1 MQIDIVTR
9 ADDALLEAFQ
19 RLIPQLTNDNP
30 PPTLDE
36 LAALVADASSTLLV
50 ARSSSQQIIGALSL
64 TIYRVPTGVRAII
77 EDVIVDVSA
86 RGQGVGGALLQRVV
100 EIAKEKGAA
109 GISLTSNPLRVAANR
124 LYVKMGFVK
133 RETNAYHMRL
143 K

>member
-36 LAALVADASSTLLV
+36 LTALVADASSTLLV
-50 ARSSSQQIIGALSL
+50 ARSSSRQIIGALSL
-64 TIYRVPTGVRAII
+64 TIYRVPTGIRAII
-77 EDVIVDVSA
+77 EDVIVDGPA
-86 RGQGVGGALLQRVV
+86 RGQGVGQALLQRALQ
-100 EIAKEKGAA
+100 IAKQKGAA

-124 LYVKMGFVK
+124 LYVKLGFVK
-133 RETNAYHMRL
+133 RETNAYQMKL

>member
-36 LAALVADASSTLLV
+36 LAALVADVSSTLLV

-86 RGQGVGGALLQRVV
+86 RGQGVGGALLQRAV

-133 RETNAYHMRL
+133 RETNTYQMKL

>member
-19 RLIPQLTNDNP
+19 RLIPQLTHDNP

-36 LAALVADASSTLLV
+36 LTALVAEASSTLLV
-50 ARSSSQQIIGALSL
+50 ARSPSQQIIGALSL
-64 TIYRVPTGVRAII
+64 TIYRVPTGIRAII
-77 EDVIVDVSA
+77 EDVIVDGPA
-86 RGQGVGGALLQRVV
+86 RGQGVGQALLQRALQ
-100 EIAKEKGAA
+100 IAKQKGAA

-124 LYVKMGFVK
+124 LYVKLGFVK
-133 RETNAYHMRL
+133 RETNAYHMKL

>member
-19 RLIPQLTNDNP
+19 RLIPQLTHDNP

-36 LAALVADASSTLLV
+36 LTALVAEDSSTLLV
-50 ARSSSQQIIGALSL
+50 ARSSSRQIVGALSL
-64 TIYRVPTGVRAII
+64 TIYRVPTGIRAII
-77 EDVIVDVSA
+77 EDVIVDGPA
-86 RGQGVGGALLQRVV
+86 RGQGVGQALLQRALK
-100 EIAKEKGAA
+100 IAKQKGAA

-124 LYVKMGFVK
+124 LYVKLGFVK
-133 RETNAYHMRL
+133 RETNAYHMQL

>member
-36 LAALVADASSTLLV
+36 LTALVAEASSTLLV

-64 TIYRVPTGVRAII
+64 TIYRVPTGIRAII
-77 EDVIVDVSA
+77 EDVIVDGPA
-86 RGQGVGGALLQRVV
+86 RGQGVGQALLQRALK
-100 EIAKEKGAA
+100 IAKQKGAA

-124 LYVKMGFVK
+124 LYVKLGFVK
-133 RETNAYHMRL
+133 RETNAYHMQL

>member
-19 RLIPQLTNDNP
+19 RLIPQLTHDNP

-36 LAALVADASSTLLV
+36 LTALVAEASSTLLV

-64 TIYRVPTGVRAII
+64 TIYRVPTGIRAII
-77 EDVIVDVSA
+77 EDVIVDGPA
-86 RGQGVGGALLQRVV
+86 RGQGVGQALLQRAVQ
-100 EIAKEKGAA
+100 IAKQKGAA

-124 LYVKMGFVK
+124 LYVKLGFVK
-133 RETNAYHMRL
+133 RETNAYHMKL

>member
-36 LAALVADASSTLLV
+36 LTALVAEASSTLLV
-50 ARSSSQQIIGALSL
+50 ARSSSRQIVGALSL
-64 TIYRVPTGVRAII
+64 TIYRVPTGIRAII
-77 EDVIVDVSA
+77 EDVIVDGPA
-86 RGQGVGGALLQRVV
+86 RGQGVGQALLQRALQ
-100 EIAKEKGAA
+100 IAKQKGAA

-124 LYVKMGFVK
+124 LYVKLGF
-133 RETNAYHMRL
+133 
-143 K
+143 

>member
-36 LAALVADASSTLLV
+36 LTALVAEDSSTLLV
-50 ARSSSQQIIGALSL
+50 ARSPSQQIIGALSL
-64 TIYRVPTGVRAII
+64 TIYRVPTGIRAII
-77 EDVIVDVSA
+77 EDVIVDGPA
-86 RGQGVGGALLQRVV
+86 RGQGVGQALLQRALQ
-100 EIAKEKGAA
+100 IAKQKGAA

-133 RETNAYHMRL
+133 RETNAYHMQL

>member
-1 MQIDIVTR
+1 MQIDIVTC

-19 RLIPQLTNDNP
+19 RLIPKLTNDNP

-36 LAALVADASSTLLV
+36 LTALVAESSSTLLV

-64 TIYRVPTGVRAII
+64 TIYRVPTGIRAII
-77 EDVIVDVSA
+77 EDVIVDGPA
-86 RGQGVGGALLQRVV
+86 RGQGVGQALLQRALQ
-100 EIAKEKGAA
+100 IAKQKGAA

-133 RETNAYHMRL
+133 RETNAYHMKL

>member
-36 LAALVADASSTLLV
+36 LTALVAEASSTLLV
-50 ARSSSQQIIGALSL
+50 ARSSSHQIVGALSL
-64 TIYRVPTGVRAII
+64 TIYRVPTGIRAII
-77 EDVIVDVSA
+77 EDVIVDGPA
-86 RGQGVGGALLQRVV
+86 RGQGVGQALLQRALQ
-100 EIAKEKGAA
+100 IAKQKGAA

-124 LYVKMGFVK
+124 LYVKLGFVK
-133 RETNAYHMRL
+133 RETNAYHMKL

>member
-36 LAALVADASSTLLV
+36 LTALVAEDSSTLLV
-50 ARSSSQQIIGALSL
+50 ARSPSQQIIGALSL
-64 TIYRVPTGVRAII
+64 TIYRVPTGIRAII
-77 EDVIVDVSA
+77 EDVIVDGPA
-86 RGQGVGGALLQRVV
+86 RGQGVGQALLQRALQ
-100 EIAKEKGAA
+100 IAKQKGAA

-124 LYVKMGFVK
+124 LYVKLGFVK
-133 RETNAYHMRL
+133 RETNAYHMKL

>member
-50 ARSSSQQIIGALSL
+50 ARSSSQQIIAALSL

-86 RGQGVGGALLQRVV
+86 RGQGVGGALLQRAV

-133 RETNAYHMRL
+133 RETNTYQMKL

>member
-9 ADDALLEAFQ
+9 ADDALVHAFQ

-50 ARSSSQQIIGALSL
+50 ARSSSQQIIGTLSL

-86 RGQGVGGALLQRVV
+86 RGQGVGQALLQRAV

-133 RETNAYHMRL
+133 RETNSYHMQFE
-143 K
+143 

>member
-36 LAALVADASSTLLV
+36 LTALVAESSSTLLV
-50 ARSSSQQIIGALSL
+50 ARSSSRQIIGALSL
-64 TIYRVPTGVRAII
+64 TIYRVPTGIRAII
-77 EDVIVDVSA
+77 ENVIVDGPA
-86 RGQGVGGALLQRVV
+86 RGQGVGQALLQRAVQ
-100 EIAKEKGAA
+100 IAKQKGAA

-124 LYVKMGFVK
+124 LYVKLGFVK
-133 RETNAYHMRL
+133 RETNAYHMKL

>member
-36 LAALVADASSTLLV
+36 LTALVAEASSTLLV
-50 ARSSSQQIIGALSL
+50 ARSSSRQIVGALSL
-64 TIYRVPTGVRAII
+64 TIYRVPTGIRAII
-77 EDVIVDVSA
+77 EDVIVDGPA
-86 RGQGVGGALLQRVV
+86 RGQGVGQALLQRAVQ
-100 EIAKEKGAA
+100 IAKQKGAA

-124 LYVKMGFVK
+124 LYVKLGFVK
-133 RETNAYHMRL
+133 RETNAYHMKL

>member
-30 PPTLDE
+30 PPTLDQ

-64 TIYRVPTGVRAII
+64 TIYRVPTGIRAII
-77 EDVIVDVSA
+77 EDVIVDDPA
-86 RGQGVGGALLQRVV
+86 RGQGVGGALLQRAV

-109 GISLTSNPLRVAANR
+109 GISLTSNPARVSANR
-124 LYVKMGFVK
+124 LYVKLGFVK
-133 RETNAYHMRL
+133 RETNAYHMKL

>member
-36 LAALVADASSTLLV
+36 LTALVAEASSTLLV
-50 ARSSSQQIIGALSL
+50 ARSSSRQIVGALSL
-64 TIYRVPTGVRAII
+64 TIYRVPTGIRAII
-77 EDVIVDVSA
+77 EDVIVDGPA
-86 RGQGVGGALLQRVV
+86 RGQGVGQALLQRAVQ
-100 EIAKEKGAA
+100 IAKQKGAA

-124 LYVKMGFVK
+124 LYVKLGFVK
-133 RETNAYHMRL
+133 RETNAYHM

>member
-19 RLIPQLTNDNP
+19 RLIPQLTHDNP

-36 LAALVADASSTLLV
+36 LTALVAEASSTLLV
-50 ARSSSQQIIGALSL
+50 ARSSSRQIVGALSL
-64 TIYRVPTGVRAII
+64 TIYRVPTGIRAII
-77 EDVIVDVSA
+77 EDVIVDGPA
-86 RGQGVGGALLQRVV
+86 RGQGVGQALLQRALQ
-100 EIAKEKGAA
+100 IAKQKGAA

-124 LYVKMGFVK
+124 LYVKLGFVK
-133 RETNAYHMRL
+133 RETNAYHMQL